1 MRCPLGRSVVDAGGR
16 IFTCGAEFKS
26 NGFTHRDG
34 GYGGAVAG
42 RVEDGHAEVDGAD
55 SMCSMRAAVR
65 STWLSSLSI
74 AALDDDFQASSA
86 VSLSSTHVMAASNP
100 SNFFASSST
109 TVVMV
114 ASNLAGFRS
123 TSSWAP
129 QNRAAFLF

>member
-1 MRCPLGRSVVDAGGR
+1 MVNAGGH
-16 IFTCGAEFKS
+16 ISTCGAEFKS

-55 SMCSMRAAVR
+55 SMWSMRAAVR
-65 STWLSSLSI
+65 SAWLSSLSI

-100 SNFFASSST
+100 SNFFASSSMAVFT
-109 TVVMV
+109 WD
-114 ASNLAGFRS
+114 SNLDVFRAGARS
-123 TSSWAP
+123 RETFNLWGK
-129 QNRAAFLF
+129 LLG